1 MLSCIISRNKTS
13 LETVYNAKH
22 IDFVTTKQRKCF
34 QGFLVIVS
42 RVSSFK
48 KNNLAVIKI
57 YYSQLNQR
65 LFTTGTSIT
74 FQSKLLRVI
83 SKIYVHGPL
92 ILNFNLWRQ
101 TVRNTIQIQV
111 PKTWAN
117 QTYFNPQNKEKSYKN
132 VLTQK

>member
-57 YYSQLNQR
+57 FS
-65 LFTTGTSIT
+65 T
-74 FQSKLLRVI
+74 KP
-83 SKIYVHGPL
+83 KIIHYR
-92 ILNFNLWRQ
+92 NFNNFSKQAFASYFQNLRAWLTHTQ
-101 TVRNTIQIQV
+101 LEFV
-111 PKTWAN
+111 KAN
-117 QTYFNPQNKEKSYKN
+117 C
-132 VLTQK
+132 